1 VAAAAVGRPSH
12 LATVIGTALAR
23 LCQDSMME
31 TTDVTRAI
39 AAATS
44 VAASLDLPADDA
56 IVLHNSNKLAL
67 RLTPCDVFA
76 RVAVVGQEVA
86 QFEVE
91 LAQRLVEV
99 GSPMCPLEPR
109 VDPRVYTR
117 DGFAVTL
124 WTYNEPVTPHTSPA
138 DFAKALQQ
146 LHVGMREVDVPS
158 PRFTD
163 RITEAEEIVADPDRS
178 PKLADADR
186 VFLSGRLAGLRRAI
200 DDRGAVEQLLHG
212 EPHPGNV
219 LSTKD
224 GPLFIDL
231 ETCCRGPVEFDLAH
245 VPEAVCDHYP
255 NVDQGLLDEC
265 RQLVLAMVAAWRWDR
280 GDQFPNGRRFGEE
293 LLRALHDGPPW
304 PTLDTMS
311 KRLGGL

>member
-1 VAAAAVGRPSH
+1 
-12 LATVIGTALAR
+12 
-23 LCQDSMME
+23 ME
-31 TTDVTRAI
+31 TSDVTRAM

-44 VAASLDLPADDA
+44 VVASLGLPVSDA

-76 RVAVVGQEVA
+76 RVAPVGQEVA
-86 QFEVE
+86 RFEVE

-99 GSPMCPLEPR
+99 GCPMCPLEPR
-109 VDPRVYTR
+109 AEPRVYTR

-124 WTYNEPVTPHTSPA
+124 WTYYEPVTPRVSPA
-138 DFAKALQQ
+138 DCAKALEL
-146 LHVGMREVDVPS
+146 LHVGMRKVDMPS

-163 RITEAEEIVADPDRS
+163 RITDAEEIVADPDRS
-178 PKLADADR
+178 PELADVER
-186 VFLSGRLAGLRRAI
+186 VFLSGRLASLRRAI
-200 DDRGAVEQLLHG
+200 EARGAAEQLLHG

-219 LSTKD
+219 LGTKD

-245 VPEAVCDHYP
+245 VPEAVCEHYP
-255 NVDQGLLDEC
+255 NIDQGLLDEC

-280 GDQFPNGRRFGEE
+280 GDEFPNGRLFGEE

-304 PTLDTMS
+304 PTLDTMN
-311 KRLGGL
+311 KRLGGP

>member
-1 VAAAAVGRPSH
+1 
-12 LATVIGTALAR
+12 
-23 LCQDSMME
+23 ME
-31 TTDVTRAI
+31 MSDVTRAM

-44 VAASLDLPADDA
+44 VAASLGLPTSGA

-76 RVAVVGQEVA
+76 RVAPVGQEVA

-91 LAQRLVEV
+91 LAQRLAEV
-99 GSPMCPLEPR
+99 GGPVCPLEPR
-109 VDPRVYTR
+109 ADPRVYTR

-124 WTYNEPVTPHTSPA
+124 WTYYEPVTPHASPA
-138 DFAKALQQ
+138 DCAKALEL
-146 LHVGMREVDVPS
+146 LHAGMRKVDVPS

-163 RITEAEEIVADPDRS
+163 RVTEAEEIVADPDRS
-178 PKLADADR
+178 PELADAER

-200 DDRGAVEQLLHG
+200 EERGAVEQLLHG

-219 LSTKD
+219 LSTKN

-245 VPEAVCDHYP
+245 VPEAVCEHYP
-255 NVDQGLLDEC
+255 NIDQGLLDEC

-280 GDQFPNGRRFGEE
+280 GDEFPNGRLFGQE
-293 LLRALHDGPPW
+293 LLRTLHDGPPW
-304 PTLDTMS
+304 PTLDTVN
-311 KRLGGL
+311 KRLGGLRKSPKAT

>member
-1 VAAAAVGRPSH
+1 
-12 LATVIGTALAR
+12 
-23 LCQDSMME
+23 ME
-31 TTDVTRAI
+31 MSDVTRAT

-44 VAASLDLPADDA
+44 IAASLGLPASGA

-76 RVAVVGQEVA
+76 RVAPVGQEVA

-91 LAQRLVEV
+91 LAQRLTGTGCPV
-99 GSPMCPLEPR
+99 CPLEPR
-109 VDPRVYTR
+109 AAPRVYTR
-117 DGFAVTL
+117 DGFTVTL
-124 WTYNEPVTPHTSPA
+124 WTYYEPVTPHVSPA
-138 DFAKALQQ
+138 DCAKALEL
-146 LHVGMREVDVPS
+146 LHAGMRKVDVPS

-163 RITEAEEIVADPDRS
+163 RITEAEEVVADPERS
-178 PKLADADR
+178 PELADADR
-186 VFLSGRLAGLRRAI
+186 VFLSGRLASLRRAI
-200 DDRGAVEQLLHG
+200 EERGAAEQLLHG

-219 LSTKD
+219 LSTET

-245 VPEAVCDHYP
+245 VPEEVCEHYP
-255 NVDQGLLDEC
+255 DIDQGLLDEC
-265 RQLVLAMVAAWRWDR
+265 RQLVLAMVAAWRWEL
-280 GDQFPNGRRFGEE
+280 GDQFPKGRLFGEE
-293 LLRALHDGPPW
+293 LLRALHEGPPW